1 MRDIFL
7 RTIQLNNLVERG
19 EGIVLG
25 VSGGPDSMCMLHLFC
40 SIREE
45 WDLSLYAVHLNHEFR
60 GQASDA
66 DALYVKNICE
76 AWQVPLFSFTS
87 NVEVLAKEWKTSFE
101 DAGRRER
108 YRLFFKVMADQK
120 AQKIAVAQNKND
132 QAETV
137 LMRLIRGS
145 GLDGLSGI
153 DYYRA
158 DGVIRPVLDLS
169 RSEIENYCEVHQ
181 LMPRIDHTNEDQRYT
196 RNRIRK
202 SLLSE
207 MKAMN
212 PMVIDHIVQ
221 TSQLL
226 KSENELLN
234 TLTLE
239 TLKRISQQ
247 SEKGFLLEVDEF
259 NQLNLALKRRVLR
272 HCIQEIRGH
281 LTDVTFDEIET
292 VIGLARVKKTGSRK
306 NYHGHLT
313 FEISYDKLMIHL
325 GKQNNKNFTYRLKV
339 REMTREEYIDYNLLA
354 SEIAIDKVKIA
365 GDLVVK
371 TRQAGD
377 RFFPMGLGGSKKVK
391 NFFIDKKIPRDE
403 RESIPIIWDEKGIV
417 WIVGYR
423 QDSRYVVDNNTSKIL
438 ILQCMKLLTV

>member
-19 EGIVLG
+19 DGIVLG

-60 GQASDA
+60 GTDADA
-66 DALYVKNICE
+66 DALYVKEMCE
-76 AWQVPLFSFTS
+76 AWQVPLYSFSS
-87 NVEVLAKEWKTSFE
+87 NVEALAKEWKTSFE

-120 AQKIAVAQNKND
+120 AEKIAVAQNKND

-158 DGVIRPVLDLS
+158 DGVIRPVLDIS
-169 RSEIENYCEVHQ
+169 RADIEAYCQNHQ
-181 LMPRIDHTNEDQRYT
+181 LMARIDHTNEDEKYT

-207 MKAMN
+207 MKAVN

-226 KSENELLN
+226 KAENELLN
-234 TLTLE
+234 DLTLE
-239 TLKRISQQ
+239 TVERISQKDQ
-247 SEKGFLLEVDEF
+247 NGLVVELNAF
-259 NQLNLALKRRVLR
+259 NKLNIALKRRVLR

-292 VIGLARVKKTGSRK
+292 VIELAKLKKTGNRK
-306 NYHGHLT
+306 NYHENLT

-325 GKQNNKNFTYRLKV
+325 GKQNNKNFTYKLEV
-339 REMTREEYIDYNLLA
+339 REMTREEYADYKLLA
-354 SEIAIDKVKIA
+354 DEIAIDKMKIA
-365 GDLVVK
+365 GELVIK
-371 TRQAGD
+371 TRTAGD

-391 NFFIDKKIPRDE
+391 DFFIDKKIPRDE
-403 RESIPIIWDEKGIV
+403 RDSIPIIWDEKGIV

-423 QDSRYVVDNNTSKIL
+423 QDGRYVVDDNTSKIL
-438 ILQCMKLLTV
+438 ILQCMKLLTK